1 MDRASNPPATSRPTV
16 VAQISNASERTQVL
30 TLEQTA
36 AYLRISKAHL
46 SNVIRGKV
54 SGVPPLRHVR
64 AGRRVL
70 IKREWA
76 DQWLETAS
84 QESRHEW

>member
-1 MDRASNPPATSRPTV
+1 MT
-16 VAQISNASERTQVL
+16 QMSNAGERTQVL
-30 TLEQTA
+30 TLEQAA

-46 SNVIRGKV
+46 SNVIRGKA

-64 AGRRVL
+64 AGRRLL

-76 DQWLETAS
+76 DHWLEIAS
-84 QESRHEW
+84 QESRHQW

>member
-1 MDRASNPPATSRPTV
+1 MPDANEH
-16 VAQISNASERTQVL
+16 QQVL
-30 TLEQTA
+30 TLSQTA

-46 SNVIRGKV
+46 SNVINRRV
-54 SGVPPLRHVR
+54 AGVPPLRHVR

-76 DQWLETAS
+76 DEWLEMAGQVS
-84 QESRHEW
+84 LR